1 MNLNKIS
8 ALFDGWEETLIWS
21 ALQGVM
27 GEIAADDPENP
38 TSARILIGD
47 FGFFAGEPNK
57 MLVSSMLE
65 GREFLLATPQNEA
78 WASQIQEIFPDSQ
91 RITRYA
97 IQKEPD
103 VFDREKLRKFA
114 RNVPAGYTV
123 IPIDEELFH
132 KVQQE
137 EWSRDFCSQF
147 ADYAQYRQYGGG
159 FAAMYQGEVVAGASS
174 YTAYRDGIEIE
185 IDTREDHRRQG
196 LALCCAAN
204 LILFCLEK
212 GKYPSWDAATPISVA
227 LAEKLGYHFDR
238 EYQTILVKRGERL

>member
-1 MNLNKIS
+1 MNIQKIS
-8 ALFDGWEETLIWS
+8 ALFASWEETLIWS

-38 TSARILIGD
+38 RSARILIGD
-47 FGFFAGEPNK
+47 FVFFAGEPNEG
-57 MLVSSMLE
+57 LISSMLE
-65 GREFLLATPQNEA
+65 DRDFLLATPQNEA
-78 WASQIQEIFPDSQ
+78 WAVQIQKIFPDS
-91 RITRYA
+91 RRMTRYA
-97 IQKEPD
+97 IKKEPD
-103 VFDREKLRKFA
+103 VFDREKLQEFA
-114 RNVPAGYTV
+114 GHVPAGYIV
-123 IPIDEELFH
+123 IPINEELFH
-132 KVQQE
+132 RVQKK

-159 FAAMYQGEVVAGASS
+159 FIALYEGEVVAGASS

-185 IDTREDHRRQG
+185 IDTREDHRRKG

-204 LILFCLEK
+204 LILSCLDK

-238 EYQTILVKRGERL
+238 EYQTILVKRGETP